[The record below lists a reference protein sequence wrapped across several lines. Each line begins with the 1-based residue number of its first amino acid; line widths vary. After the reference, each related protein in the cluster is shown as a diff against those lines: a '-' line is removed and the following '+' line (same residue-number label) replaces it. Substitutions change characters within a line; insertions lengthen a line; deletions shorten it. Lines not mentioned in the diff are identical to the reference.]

1 MHNIGQPNKI
11 VRHARI
17 VFLAAFAAA
26 SPMMVVASPLTISGT
41 PPTSAVVGQ
50 PYYFNPQAAGG
61 DGHALTW
68 SVLHEPNW
76 TGFST
81 TTGYFNGTPT
91 AQYVGNVI
99 GVTISVTDGTT
110 KVSLPSFNIHVAA
123 AATRAPTITG
133 TPAKS
138 VDAGHAYAFTPTA
151 KGPAGSSLSFSIA
164 HKPSWASFSIATGEL
179 SGTPTK
185 AEEGTYAS
193 ITISVSTGTASAAL
207 PAFSIAV
214 DADYTRPTIA
224 GLPAKSVVAG
234 QAYAFEPRATVEAG
248 KKATFSITDKPT
260 WASFSTTTGEL
271 SGTPAAA
278 NVGTDPNITIAV
290 SDGTTTVALPAFAIS
305 VTQVGTKSA
314 TLSWKPPTVN
324 SNGSALTNLAGYR
337 IYYGTSASA
346 LTRSITINS
355 VGVTTDVVT
364 DLSPGTYYFA
374 LMAFNTAGIESK
386 LSNVVKASL

>member
-11 VRHARI
+11 VRRARI
-17 VFLAAFAAA
+17 FFLAAFAAA
-26 SPMMVVASPLTISGT
+26 APLVAVASTLTISGT

-50 PYYFNPQAAGG
+50 PYYFNPKASGG
-61 DGHALTW
+61 NGHALTW

-123 AATRAPTITG
+123 AATAPTITG

-138 VDAGHAYAFTPTA
+138 VDAGDAYAFTPTA

-164 HKPSWASFSIATGEL
+164 HKPSWASFSIATGKL

-185 AEEGTYAS
+185 AEEGTYSS
-193 ITISVSTGTASAAL
+193 ITISVSTGAASAAL

-214 DADYTRPTIA
+214 DPDYTKPTIS
-224 GLPAKSVVAG
+224 GSPAKSVVAG
-234 QAYAFEPRATVEAG
+234 QAYVFEPKETVEAG

-260 WASFSTTTGEL
+260 WASFSATTGEL

-278 NVGTDPNITIAV
+278 NVGTDANITIAV
-290 SDGTTTVALPAFAIS
+290 SDGTTSVALPKFAIA
-305 VTQVGTKSA
+305 VTEVGTKSA
-314 TLSWKPPTVN
+314 TLSWKAPTVN

-337 IYYGTSASA
+337 IYYGTSATS

-374 LMAFNTAGIESK
+374 LMAFNTVGIESK

>member
-11 VRHARI
+11 VRRARI
-17 VFLAAFAAA
+17 FFLAAFAAA
-26 SPMMVVASPLTISGT
+26 APLVAVASTLTISGT

-50 PYYFNPQAAGG
+50 PYYFNPKASGG
-61 DGHALTW
+61 NGHALTW

-123 AATRAPTITG
+123 AATAPTITG

-138 VDAGHAYAFTPTA
+138 VDAGDAYAFTPTA

-164 HKPSWASFSIATGEL
+164 HKPSWASFSIATGKL

-185 AEEGTYAS
+185 AEEGTYS
-193 ITISVSTGTASAAL
+193 NITISVSTGAASAAL

-214 DADYTRPTIA
+214 DPDYTKPTIS
-224 GLPAKSVVAG
+224 GSPAKSVVAG
-234 QAYAFEPRATVEAG
+234 QAYVFEPKATVEAG

-260 WASFSTTTGEL
+260 WASFSATTGEL

-278 NVGTDPNITIAV
+278 NVGTDANITIAV
-290 SDGTTTVALPAFAIS
+290 SDGTTSVALPKFAIA
-305 VTQVGTKSA
+305 VTEVGTKSA
-314 TLSWKPPTVN
+314 TLSWKAPTVN

-337 IYYGTSASA
+337 IYYGTSATS

-374 LMAFNTAGIESK
+374 LMAFNTVGIESK

>member
-11 VRHARI
+11 VRRARI
-17 VFLAAFAAA
+17 FFLAAFAAA
-26 SPMMVVASPLTISGT
+26 APLVAVASTLTISGT

-50 PYYFNPQAAGG
+50 PYYFNPKASGG
-61 DGHALTW
+61 NGHALTW

-123 AATRAPTITG
+123 AATAPTITG

-138 VDAGHAYAFTPTA
+138 VDAGDAYAFTPTA

-164 HKPSWASFSIATGEL
+164 HKPSWASFSIATGKL

-185 AEEGTYAS
+185 AEEGTYSS
-193 ITISVSTGTASAAL
+193 ITISVSTGAASAAL

-214 DADYTRPTIA
+214 DPDYTKPTIS
-224 GLPAKSVVAG
+224 GSPAKSVVAG
-234 QAYAFEPRATVEAG
+234 QAYVFEPKATVEAG

-260 WASFSTTTGEL
+260 WASFSATTGEL

-278 NVGTDPNITIAV
+278 NVGTDANITIAV
-290 SDGTTTVALPAFAIS
+290 SDGTTSVALPKFAIA
-305 VTQVGTKSA
+305 VTEVGTKSA
-314 TLSWKPPTVN
+314 TLSWKAPTVN

-337 IYYGTSASA
+337 IYYGTSATS

>member
-11 VRHARI
+11 VRRARI
-17 VFLAAFAAA
+17 FFLAAFAAA
-26 SPMMVVASPLTISGT
+26 APLVAVASTLTISGT

-50 PYYFNPQAAGG
+50 PYYFNPKASGG
-61 DGHALTW
+61 NGHALTW

-123 AATRAPTITG
+123 AATAPTITG

-138 VDAGHAYAFTPTA
+138 VDAGDAYAFTPTA

-164 HKPSWASFSIATGEL
+164 HKPSWASFSIATGKL

-185 AEEGTYAS
+185 AEEGTYSS
-193 ITISVSTGTASAAL
+193 ITISVSTGAASAAL

-214 DADYTRPTIA
+214 DPDYTKPTIS
-224 GLPAKSVVAG
+224 GSPAKSVVAG
-234 QAYAFEPRATVEAG
+234 QAYVFEPKATVEAG

-260 WASFSTTTGEL
+260 WASFSATTGEL

-278 NVGTDPNITIAV
+278 NVGTDANITIAV
-290 SDGTTTVALPAFAIS
+290 SDGTTSVALPKFAIA
-305 VTQVGTKSA
+305 VTEVGTKSA
-314 TLSWKPPTVN
+314 TLSWKAPTVN

-337 IYYGTSASA
+337 IYYGTSATS

-374 LMAFNTAGIESK
+374 LMAFNTVGIESK

>member
-11 VRHARI
+11 VRRARI
-17 VFLAAFAAA
+17 FFLAAFAAA
-26 SPMMVVASPLTISGT
+26 APLVAVASTLTISGT

-50 PYYFNPQAAGG
+50 PYYFNPKASGG
-61 DGHALTW
+61 NGHALTW

-123 AATRAPTITG
+123 AATAPTITG

-138 VDAGHAYAFTPTA
+138 VDAGDAYAFTPTA

-164 HKPSWASFSIATGEL
+164 HKPSWASFSIATGKL

-185 AEEGTYAS
+185 AEEGTYSS
-193 ITISVSTGTASAAL
+193 ITISVSTGAASAAL

-214 DADYTRPTIA
+214 DSDYTKPTIS
-224 GLPAKSVVAG
+224 GSPAKSVVAG
-234 QAYAFEPRATVEAG
+234 QAYVFEPKATVEAG

-260 WASFSTTTGEL
+260 WASFSATTGEL

-278 NVGTDPNITIAV
+278 NVGTDANITIAV
-290 SDGTTTVALPAFAIS
+290 SDGTTSVALPKFAIA
-305 VTQVGTKSA
+305 VTEVGTKSA
-314 TLSWKPPTVN
+314 TLSWKAPTVN

-337 IYYGTSASA
+337 IYYGTSATS

-374 LMAFNTAGIESK
+374 LMAFNTVGIESK

>member
-1 MHNIGQPNKI
+1 
-11 VRHARI
+11 
-17 VFLAAFAAA
+17 
-26 SPMMVVASPLTISGT
+26 
-41 PPTSAVVGQ
+41 
-50 PYYFNPQAAGG
+50 
-61 DGHALTW
+61 
-68 SVLHEPNW
+68 
-76 TGFST
+76 
-81 TTGYFNGTPT
+81 
-91 AQYVGNVI
+91 VGNVI

-123 AATRAPTITG
+123 AVKAPTITG

-138 VDAGHAYAFTPTA
+138 VDAGDAYAFTPTA
-151 KGPAGSSLSFSIA
+151 TGPAGSSLSFSIA
-164 HKPSWASFSIATGEL
+164 HKPSWATFSIATGKL

-185 AEEGTYAS
+185 AEEGTYPN

-214 DADYTRPTIA
+214 DSDYTKPTIS
-224 GLPAKSVVAG
+224 GSPAKSVVAG
-234 QAYAFEPRATVEAG
+234 QAYAFEPKATVEAG
-248 KKATFSITDKPT
+248 KKATFSVSAKPS

-290 SDGTTTVALPAFAIS
+290 SDGTTTVALPAFAIA
-305 VTQVGTKSA
+305 VTEVGTKSA

-337 IYYGTSASA
+337 IYYGTSATA

-374 LMAFNTAGIESK
+374 LMAFNTSGIESK

>member
-11 VRHARI
+11 VRRARI
-17 VFLAAFAAA
+17 FFLAAFAAA
-26 SPMMVVASPLTISGT
+26 APLVAVASTLTISGT

-50 PYYFNPQAAGG
+50 PYYFNPTASGG
-61 DGHALTW
+61 NGHALTW

-123 AATRAPTITG
+123 AATAPTITG

-138 VDAGHAYAFTPTA
+138 VDAGDAYAFTPTA

-164 HKPSWASFSIATGEL
+164 HKPSWASFSIATGKL

-185 AEEGTYAS
+185 AEEGTYSS
-193 ITISVSTGTASAAL
+193 ITISVSTGAASAAL

-214 DADYTRPTIA
+214 DPDYTKPTIS
-224 GLPAKSVVAG
+224 GSPAKSVVAG
-234 QAYAFEPRATVEAG
+234 QAYVFEPKATVEAG

-260 WASFSTTTGEL
+260 WASFSATTGEL

-278 NVGTDPNITIAV
+278 NVGTDANITIAV
-290 SDGTTTVALPAFAIS
+290 SDGTTSVALPKFAIA
-305 VTQVGTKSA
+305 VTEVGTKSA
-314 TLSWKPPTVN
+314 TLSWKAPTVN

-337 IYYGTSASA
+337 IYYGTSATS

-374 LMAFNTAGIESK
+374 LMAFNTVGIESK

>member
-11 VRHARI
+11 VRRARI
-17 VFLAAFAAA
+17 FFLAALAAA
-26 SPMMVVASPLTISGT
+26 SPLLALASPLTISGT

-50 PYYFNPQAAGG
+50 PYYFNPKASGG

-123 AATRAPTITG
+123 AATAPTITG
-133 TPAKS
+133 TPANS

-164 HKPSWASFSIATGEL
+164 HKPSWASFSIATGKL

-185 AEEGTYAS
+185 AEEGTYS
-193 ITISVSTGTASAAL
+193 NITISVSTGTASAAL

-214 DADYTRPTIA
+214 DSDYAKPTIS
-224 GLPAKSVVAG
+224 GSPAKSVVAG
-234 QAYAFEPRATVEAG
+234 QAYVFEPKASVEAG

-278 NVGTDPNITIAV
+278 NVGTDANITIAV
-290 SDGTTTVALPAFAIS
+290 SDGTTSVALPKFAIA
-305 VTQVGTKSA
+305 VTEVGSKSA

-337 IYYGTSASA
+337 IYYGTSATS
-346 LTRSITINS
+346 LTHSITINS

-374 LMAFNTAGIESK
+374 LMAFNTAGTESK

>member
-11 VRHARI
+11 VRRARI
-17 VFLAAFAAA
+17 FFLAAFAAA
-26 SPMMVVASPLTISGT
+26 APLVAVASTLTISGT

-50 PYYFNPQAAGG
+50 PYYFNPKASGG
-61 DGHALTW
+61 NGHALTW

-123 AATRAPTITG
+123 AATAPTITG

-138 VDAGHAYAFTPTA
+138 VDAGDAYAFTPTA

-164 HKPSWASFSIATGEL
+164 HKPSWASFSIATGKL

-185 AEEGTYAS
+185 AEEGTYS
-193 ITISVSTGTASAAL
+193 NITISVSTGAASAAL

-214 DADYTRPTIA
+214 DPDYTKPTIS
-224 GLPAKSVVAG
+224 GSPAKSVVAG
-234 QAYAFEPRATVEAG
+234 QAYVFEPKATVEAG

-260 WASFSTTTGEL
+260 WASFSATTGEL

-278 NVGTDPNITIAV
+278 NVGTDANITIAV
-290 SDGTTTVALPAFAIS
+290 SDGTTSVALPKFAIA
-305 VTQVGTKSA
+305 VTEVGTKSA
-314 TLSWKPPTVN
+314 TLSWKAPTVN
-324 SNGSALTNLAGYR
+324 SNGSALTNRAGYR
-337 IYYGTSASA
+337 IYYGTSATS

-374 LMAFNTAGIESK
+374 LMAFNTVGIESK

>member
-1 MHNIGQPNKI
+1 MHNIGQPNMI
-11 VRHARI
+11 VRRARI
-17 VFLAAFAAA
+17 FFLAAFAVT
-26 SPMMVVASPLTISGT
+26 SPLVVLASPLTVSGT

-50 PYYFNPQAAGG
+50 PYYFNPKASGG

-68 SVLHEPNW
+68 SIMHEPWW
-76 TGFST
+76 TGFQT
-81 TTGYFNGTPT
+81 TTGYLNGTPT

-123 AATRAPTITG
+123 AATAPTITG

-164 HKPSWASFSIATGEL
+164 HKPSWGSFSIATGEL

-185 AEEGTYAS
+185 AEEGTYS
-193 ITISVSTGTASAAL
+193 NITISVSTGTASAAL

-214 DADYTRPTIA
+214 DADYTKPTIS
-224 GLPAKSVVAG
+224 GSPAKSVVAG
-234 QAYAFEPRATVEAG
+234 HAYAFEPKATVEAG

-260 WASFSTTTGEL
+260 WASFSATTGEL

-278 NVGTDPNITIAV
+278 NVGTDSNITIAV
-290 SDGTTTVALPAFAIS
+290 SDGTTTVALPKFAIAI
-305 VTQVGTKSA
+305 TEVGSKSA

-337 IYYGTSASA
+337 IYYGTSATA
-346 LTRSITINS
+346 LTHSITINS

-374 LMAFNTAGIESK
+374 LMAFNAAGIESK